1 MDKVSEMPELA
12 DVVPELVCLGIDAA
26 ICGVISP
33 DSHLDFPQNCK
44 KSNLDRVHQD
54 PIMIL
59 ARLSTLH

>member
-33 DSHLDFPQNCK
+33 DSHLDFPQNTK
-44 KSNLDRVHQD
+44 LQGSFFNWPPPKNHKF
-54 PIMIL
+54 
-59 ARLSTLH
+59 